1 MSDHRSDFVD
11 DAFDLMDQ
19 IEGMTAP
26 DAIQRALLTIIGQF
40 GFTYL
45 MMSRLPVEKTR
56 LAPNMLVR
64 LWPEDFLARYD
75 RKHYLRD
82 DPMAAHCFTT
92 LNPFLWSDVR
102 FDAVAEPRAA
112 MVMNE
117 AGEARLRQGFSLPV
131 HDKHGFQACISMAGD
146 RVDLPARARRTLHL
160 ISLFAFG
167 KIDQLG
173 GARPVDVAALSRR
186 EREVLTWIAAGYTR
200 GGVADKL
207 RIAATTVET
216 HLARAREKLG
226 TLNTVHTVVEALRS
240 RQLSL

>member
-1 MSDHRSDFVD
+1 MSDRRPDFVE
-11 DAFDLMDQ
+11 DAFELMDE
-19 IEGMTAP
+19 IEGMATP
-26 DAIQRALLTIIGQF
+26 ESIQSALVRIIGQF

-92 LNPFLWSDVR
+92 INPFLWSDVHY
-102 FDAVAEPRAA
+102 DAGAQPRAA

-117 AGEARLRQGFSLPV
+117 AGDARLRHGFSLPV
-131 HDKHGFQACISMAGD
+131 HDKNGFQACISMAGD
-146 RVDLPARARRTLHL
+146 RIDLPARARRTLHL

-167 KIDQLG
+167 KIDQL
-173 GARPVDVAALSRR
+173 ANPIDLPLLSPR
-186 EREVLTWIAAGYTR
+186 EREVLVWLAAGYTR

-216 HLARAREKLG
+216 HLQRAREKLG

-240 RQLSL
+240 RQISL